1 MRSEL
6 NLLGLVGSVAVFVAC
21 SAVSGGGIFGGA
33 DGTGGSGGTGGEG
46 APSPSGG
53 SGIPDEDNISVGVGP
68 SGSSGAS
75 GSGCQTDP
83 DEDRDQDG
91 FTVNDG
97 DCNDCD
103 SNVNPGAI
111 EVVAQADAD
120 GGVLPPADE
129 DCDQIIDNVLPTCD
143 DNLALENAEPMSG
156 ANAIDLC
163 QKATLTDRKW
173 GVLDARYVRANG
185 TTTSPG
191 LQVGIQP
198 NFGPKV
204 NVQGG
209 ARLLAISSGRA
220 RTVGQT
226 GACGSKDCKSKTG
239 GVAPPGFPQT
249 VPGCAGAKNINDDVG
264 LEVKLRAPTNAT
276 GYSFD
281 FFFYTFEYP
290 EWVCK
295 DYNDQFIAL
304 VSPPP
309 AGSING
315 NISFDSKHNPVSVNL
330 AFFSVCTGCSRGTSE
345 LQGTGFDVWND
356 AGGTSWLKTKAPV
369 KAGQVVTIRFTLW
382 DTGDQQWDSTTL
394 IDNFQWI
401 ANGGTVVVGTDPIE
415 TPK

>member
-6 NLLGLVGSVAVFVAC
+6 NLLGLVGSVALFVAC
-21 SAVSGGGIFGGA
+21 SAVSGGFLGGA
-33 DGTGGSGGTGGEG
+33 EGAGGGGGTDGDGS
-46 APSPSGG
+46 PSPSGG
-53 SGIPDEDNISVGVGP
+53 GTSSDEDNISVGSGSV
-68 SGSSGAS
+68 GSSGA
-75 GSGCQTDP
+75 GCQSDP

-103 SNVNPGAI
+103 ANVNPGAI
-111 EVVAQADAD
+111 EVVAQPDAN
-120 GGVLPPADE
+120 GVVLPPADE
-129 DCDQIIDNVLPTCD
+129 DCDGTADNVPATCD
-143 DNLALENAEPMSG
+143 DNLALDNVDAKAG

-163 QKATLTDRKW
+163 QTATLTDKKW
-173 GVLDARYVRANG
+173 GVLSARYVQANG
-185 TTTSPG
+185 TTMSPG
-191 LQVGIQP
+191 LQVGIQTK
-198 NFGPKV
+198 FGT
-204 NVQGG
+204 NVTAQNG
-209 ARLLAISSGRA
+209 ARVLALSSGHA
-220 RTVGQT
+220 RTLGQP
-226 GACGSKDCKSKTG
+226 GACGNDSCENNGAGT
-239 GVAPPGFPQT
+239 APPGFPQT
-249 VPGCAGAKNINDDVG
+249 VANCVGAKNINDDVG

-295 DYNDQFIAL
+295 SYNDQFIAL

-309 AGSING
+309 AGSVNG

-330 AFFSVCTGCSRGTSE
+330 AFFSVCAGCSRGTGE
-345 LQGTGFDVWND
+345 LQGTGFDKWDD

-369 KAGQVVTIRFTLW
+369 KAGQVITIRFTLW
-382 DTGDQQWDSTTL
+382 DTGDMNVDSTTL

-401 ANGGTVVVGTDPIE
+401 ANGGTVEVGTVPIE